1 MLGQRHEHASFTT
14 LFFSYLVSDSSRAL
28 GRVLR
33 PLPAQALA
41 AGALGAGAG
50 GRDGAGGAGHA
61 GSQLD
66 GAGGGDCSA
75 PTSTCVTRV
84 GCTASSGLGVDVF
97 PSSGVASLQL
107 AAPAQPGLL
116 ASSLL
121 REHRSRCGP
130 ALPLLGAAQRC
141 CHQLTAHYYK
151 TLPPGFK
158 RLEESRSGFSW
169 SHSQRSVPLTFETK
183 CPVLKIINGKYD
195 KKIN

>member
-1 MLGQRHEHASFTT
+1 MELGQEAGT
-14 LFFSYLVSDSSRAL
+14 
-28 GRVLR
+28 G
-33 PLPAQALA
+33 QEALA
-41 AGALGAGAG
+41 MQDHSWMG
-50 GRDGAGGAGHA
+50 
-61 GSQLD
+61 QE
-66 GAGGGDCSA
+66 GGGCSP
-75 PTSTCVTRV
+75 PTSTCMTRV

-107 AAPAQPGLL
+107 AAPARPGLL

-195 KKIN
+195 KKINLKKKKVMDHLAHAKFCQ